1 MQKIERR
8 FKKST
13 ALFLYMYQSVEKTSE
28 FLEDFSFRLV
38 LGLKLSDSCHF
49 RVPDVLL
56 L

>member
-28 FLEDFSFRLV
+28 FLEDFFLQTGVRLETFGF
-38 LGLKLSDSCHF
+38 LPFSSA
-49 RVPDVLL
+49 
-56 L
+56 